1 MTTDELITALAL
13 PDSTRINLRVPKKQL
28 AEQAA
33 TTTADKRQINEGID
47 EITWLAALKPQ
58 LIGVP
63 EYRDAHRHYIELAVL
78 GLTLKPGARSGRL
91 TELLHRAVPYPVL
104 LISQPETGL
113 KLSLAHLRTAH
124 NEADKTVLDGDL
136 LSIGAIDFTP
146 DFLAAMALERQP
158 QTDLYALYQGWMDTV
173 GALAANT
180 QPSAMRLCSNAGPCT
195 TVSPCCVGR
204 LPRKSKWPAR
214 SPSIRSSARSRGS
227 CKSCKPVWS
236 RCRKRERQASRSRRS
251 RTRGDL
257 PGSQARG

>member
-13 PDSTRINLRVPKKQL
+13 PDSTRINLRVPKKLL

-173 GALAANT
+173 GALDIARET
-180 QPSAMRLCSNAGPCT
+180 GRFQPSHSREHAALRHALVQQCRALHDRV
-195 TVSPCCVGR
+195 TVLRGQAT
-204 LPRKSKWPAR
+204 KEKQMAR
-214 SPSIRSSARSRGS
+214 QIALNQELRQIQG
-227 CKSCKPVWS
+227 
-236 RCRKRERQASRSRRS
+236 ELQILQAS
-251 RTRGDL
+251 L
-257 PGSQARG
+257 VEVSQT

>member
-173 GALAANT
+173 GALDIARET
-180 QPSAMRLCSNAGPCT
+180 GRFQPSHSREHAALRHALVQQCRALHDRV
-195 TVSPCCVGR
+195 TVLRGQAT
-204 LPRKSKWPAR
+204 KEKQMAR
-214 SPSIRSSARSRGS
+214 QIALNQELRQIQG
-227 CKSCKPVWS
+227 
-236 RCRKRERQASRSRRS
+236 ELQILQAS
-251 RTRGDL
+251 L
-257 PGSQARG
+257 VEVSQT

>member
-13 PDSTRINLRVPKKQL
+13 PDSTRINLRVPKKLL

-173 GALAANT
+173 GALDIARET
-180 QPSAMRLCSNAGPCT
+180 GRFQPSHSREHAALRHALVQQCRALHDRV
-195 TVSPCCVGR
+195 TVLRGQAT
-204 LPRKSKWPAR
+204 KEKQMAR
-214 SPSIRSSARSRGS
+214 QIALNQELRQIQGELQSL
-227 CKSCKPVWS
+227 
-236 RCRKRERQASRSRRS
+236 QAS
-251 RTRGDL
+251 L
-257 PGSQARG
+257 VEVSQT